1 MNTNEQQIRLITRAD
16 DAGSARTADRAILDA
31 IEGGIVRNVSLMA
44 VGPTIEHAAELLA
57 ARRDVCFGIHGT
69 LNAEWTDVRWG
80 PILGAA
86 KVPSLVESDTGM
98 FTPTPAHFLNHPP
111 VIDEV
116 MAELQAQLDRLRSL
130 GFNIGYA
137 DSHMV
142 FEWAIPQI
150 AEPFD
155 RWCEREGIRNY
166 RRYSKQLPEAAAAG
180 ADMESDP
187 VTALIKRLK
196 QAEPGQYLI
205 VGHPGYDEAD
215 MLAFGNADY
224 KSEQIVADR
233 INERLMF
240 MREDVLACV
249 KERGIVP
256 IRYDEAA
263 ELE

>member
-1 MNTNEQQIRLITRAD
+1 MTMMNEQQIRLITRAD

-44 VGPTIEHAAELLA
+44 VGPTIEHAADLLA
-57 ARRDVCFGIHGT
+57 GRRDVCFGIHGT

-86 KVPSLVESDTGM
+86 KVPSLVEPDTGM
-98 FTPTPAHFLNHPP
+98 FTPTPAHFLNRPP
-111 VIDEV
+111 ATQEV

-130 GFNIGYA
+130 GFHISYA

-166 RRYSKQLPEAAAAG
+166 RRYSKPLPEAADG
-180 ADMESDP
+180 ADKLSNP
-187 VTALIKRLK
+187 VEALITRLTH
-196 QAEPGQYLI
+196 AELGQYLI

-215 MLAFGNADY
+215 MRAFGNADY
-224 KSEQIVADR
+224 KSEQVVADR

-240 MREDVLACV
+240 TREDVLACV

-263 ELE
+263 EL